1 MLARMAQSIYRQFL
15 APRVE
20 AWFFRDLIQKTEN
33 FSHVTWLGTPVWQNV
48 LDLWVMQETIAEVRP
63 ALLIEC
69 GTKSGGSALFFAHIF
84 DLMGKG
90 IVVTIDVQRLHA
102 ITHPR
107 IQFLLG
113 NSLSPTIVE
122 RVRKLAETARGPVMV
137 TLDSDHRESH
147 VRAELAAYAPL
158 VTPGSFILVQDGV
171 IDTQP
176 RFAGGRP
183 GPLRAIES
191 FLCAHDDFEI
201 DEERAQKFL
210 ISHHPK
216 GWLRRRRTAA
226 DMVND
231 PARKPDLPKES

>member
-1 MLARMAQSIYRQFL
+1 MAQSIYRRFF
-15 APRVE
+15 ASRVE

-84 DLMGKG
+84 DLMGQG
-90 IVVTIDVQRLHA
+90 SVVTIDVERLHA

-107 IQFLLG
+107 IMFLLG
-113 NSLSPTIVE
+113 NSLAPTVVE
-122 RVRKLAETARGPVMV
+122 TVRRLAASARGPVMV

-147 VRAELAAYAPL
+147 VAAELAAYAPL

-216 GWLRRRRTAA
+216 GWLRRKRTTA
-226 DMVND
+226 DMEND
-231 PARKPDLPKES
+231 AAQKPDLPSELT